1 MSHVIW
7 RANSLRPDF
16 GAISSDEVPNG
27 IEVSIDLRAFVES
40 MSHAELR
47 RGAVGHAFLRCRWSR
62 QYRPARKGEKE
73 RKRGAYPPCDPPALR
88 CVPSADSGLK
98 LIRPRVPA
106 RPRVRGRETISTS
119 RSKAVRNDTR
129 RSTEYSRK
137 VPLNR
142 RDTSGWLM
150 PISSPAFA
158 WVSFSLVRRYSSAI
172 ICALTK
178 RVSASGKPRSAKTFS
193 EGRRRIW
200 S

>member
-47 RGAVGHAFLRCRWSR
+47 RGAVRHAFLRCRWSR
-62 QYRPARKGEKE
+62 QYRPALKGEKE
-73 RKRGAYPPCDPPALR
+73 RKRRAYPTCDHPALR
-88 CVPSADSGLK
+88 CMPSADSGLK

-150 PISSPAFA
+150 PISSPASPA
-158 WVSFSLVRRYSSAI
+158 
-172 ICALTK
+172 
-178 RVSASGKPRSAKTFS
+178 RVGHPIHPPLERVVDPQRPPVG
-193 EGRRRIW
+193 GRQEPPHIYP
-200 S
+200 